1 MRDSFNRKINYL
13 RISVTDRCNFRCQY
27 CMPAEGIHLIKHE
40 DILSF
45 EEIIEVVKVGVG
57 LGITKVRLTGGEP
70 LVRKGIVDFVAML
83 SEIKEITDIG
93 MTTNGVYL
101 ERYASGLAKAGLKRV
116 NVSLDTTDPEYFREI
131 TRGGDIQSVFR
142 GLKAAE
148 EAGLQPIKLNCVIR
162 KSRFEEHAV
171 KVARFAEENNYQV
184 RYIKWMNLDSGEF
197 SVVDGGEGGNCK
209 ICSRLRLTANGKIK
223 PCLFSELEYDVREL
237 GIREAFLQA
246 VNDKPHSG
254 TSNSV
259 GAFYNIGG

>member
-27 CMPAEGIHLIKHE
+27 CMPAEGIQLIKHE
-40 DILSF
+40 DILRF
-45 EEIIEVVKVGVG
+45 EEIIEVVKIGVG

-83 SEIKEITDIG
+83 SEIKGITDIG

-101 ERYASGLAKAGLKRV
+101 ERYASKLAKAGLKRV
-116 NVSLDTTDPEYFREI
+116 NVSLDTTDPKYFKEI

-142 GLKAAE
+142 GLKAAG
-148 EAGLQPIKLNCVIR
+148 EAGLLPIKLNCVIR

-209 ICSRLRLTANGKIK
+209 ICNRLRLTANGKIK

-237 GIREAFLQA
+237 GIREAYLQA
-246 VNDKPHSG
+246 VNDKPRSG

-259 GAFYNIGG
+259 GTFYNIGG